1 MRIILLSGGSG
12 KRLWPLSNDYRSKQF
27 IKVMNNNECV
37 NEAQTSMIQRVWSN
51 LKKYDLASSAII
63 AASRVQQEVIQSQ
76 LEDKVPLVL
85 EPVKKD
91 TFPAICLASSFL
103 YSKLGVNEDEVIV
116 VMPVDVEADE
126 GFYASIRQ
134 LANAFEAS
142 TANIGLIGL
151 KPTHPSEKFGYIL
164 TDSSQKDT
172 SLLKIDRFV
181 EKPSTEKAADLIA
194 AGALWNC
201 GVFAF
206 RLGYMLQLLDSG
218 GWPRQYESLLAQYHL
233 MPAISFDYEV
243 VEKEEDVVVKPYDG
257 NWNDLGTWDEWT
269 TIMPNHIN
277 GKGILSRDSINTH
290 IVNELQIPVV
300 VIGISNAVIAVSPD
314 GILVSDKKQSPKLKD
329 TIQPLS
335 ARPMYEET
343 LYGWYRV
350 IDVDKN
356 ANNQQVVTKR
366 VHVWAGKHISYQVH
380 AKRDE
385 IWTIISGKAEVVID
399 ERIFSVN
406 AGDVVHIASGSKHA
420 IRAIDGM
427 DLIEIQI
434 GDEVSEEDITRYDY
448 DWLEHRLRVKGST
461 AV

>member
-1 MRIILLSGGSG
+1 MRMILLSGGSG

-27 IKVMNNNECV
+27 IKVMNSDDSLGET
-37 NEAQTSMIQRVWSN
+37 QTSMIQRVWSN

-76 LEDKVPLVL
+76 LEDEVPLVL

-91 TFPAICLASSFL
+91 TFPAICLASSYL
-103 YSKLGVNEDEVIV
+103 YSKLNAKEEEVVV

-134 LANAFEAS
+134 LAIDFESS

-151 KPTHPSEKFGYIL
+151 KPTYPSEKFGYIL
-164 TDSSQKDT
+164 TETSQKDA

-181 EKPSTEKAADLIA
+181 EKPALEEATELIRS
-194 AGALWNC
+194 GALWNC
-201 GVFAF
+201 GVFVF
-206 RLGYMLQLLDSG
+206 RLGYLLQLLDSG
-218 GWPRQYESLLAQYHL
+218 GWPRAHGKLLDQYHM

-243 VEKEEDVVVKPYDG
+243 VEKEENVVVKPYAG
-257 NWNDLGTWDEWT
+257 KWNDLGTWDEWT
-269 TIMPNHIN
+269 NTMSNPIN
-277 GKGILSRDSINTH
+277 GKGILSEDSINTH
-290 IVNELQIPVV
+290 IVNELQIPVIV
-300 VIGISNAVIAVSPD
+300 MGISNAVIVASPD

-329 TIQPLS
+329 LIKPIS

-350 IDVDKN
+350 IDVNKN
-356 ANNQQVVTKR
+356 VNNQQVVTKR

-399 ERIFSVN
+399 ERCFSVS
-406 AGDVVHIASGSKHA
+406 AGDVVHITSGSKHA
-420 IRAIDGM
+420 IRAIIGI
-427 DLIEIQI
+427 DLIEVQI
-434 GDEVSEEDITRYDY
+434 GEMVNEEDITRFDY
-448 DWLEHRLRVKGST
+448 DWMEHRLWAKGRT
-461 AV
+461 TV